1 MNAPETQYVTVG
13 DAQIA
18 YQVIGDGPIDLVYHH
33 GFCHLDLQW
42 DVVSEAAW
50 NRGLAS
56 FSRLIMFDRRGSGA
70 SERIPLGEFPTWEVW
85 NADLLAVLD
94 AVGSPSAALFAEL
107 EAGPMAIMFAAAHP
121 ERVTAL
127 VLGNTYARNAGAPDY
142 PIGLSAP
149 VVDELSEF
157 LESMWGKTEGLQA
170 FMPSLANSPAELA
183 SLARLA
189 RAAATPRIAG
199 SQFRYINGQ
208 LDAREAL
215 PLLSMPT
222 LVVHNRAALGLDP
235 VTQQAAR
242 AQYLAEHIPG
252 ARYLEVPG
260 DDAFF
265 FAGDHAVVLDAVA
278 EFLTGQRGPVAT
290 DRFLTTVMFT
300 DIVGST
306 EHAVSRGDQRWREL
320 LDAHDRSVRD
330 LLRRYAGREIKTTG
344 DGFLACFDGPAR
356 AIDCAAEITHFAH
369 MLGIEV
375 RAGLH
380 TGECERRG
388 DDIAGFAVHVAAR
401 VGALAGP
408 GEVLVSR
415 TVTDLVA
422 GAGLTFTD
430 RGEHPL
436 KGIPDTWHLFAA
448 NPR

>member
-1 MNAPETQYVTVG
+1 
-13 DAQIA
+13 
-18 YQVIGDGPIDLVYHH
+18 
-33 GFCHLDLQW
+33 
-42 DVVSEAAW
+42 
-50 NRGLAS
+50 
-56 FSRLIMFDRRGSGA
+56 
-70 SERIPLGEFPTWEVW
+70 
-85 NADLLAVLD
+85 
-94 AVGSPSAALFAEL
+94 
-107 EAGPMAIMFAAAHP
+107 MAMMFAAAHP

-127 VLGNTYARNAGAPDY
+127 VLGNTYARTASAPDY
-142 PIGLSAP
+142 PIGISERE
-149 VVDELSEF
+149 VEELSGFME
-157 LESMWGKTEGLQA
+157 LMWGKTEGLRA
-170 FMPSLANSPAELA
+170 FLPSLANSPAELA
-183 SLARLA
+183 SLARLT

-199 SQFRYINGQ
+199 AQFRYINGQ

-222 LVVHNRAALGLDP
+222 LVVHNRAPFGLDP
-235 VTQQAAR
+235 VTQQAERAR
-242 AQYLAEHIPG
+242 YLAEHIPG

-260 DDAFF
+260 EDTFF
-265 FAGDHAVVLDAVA
+265 FGGDHAPVLDAVA
-278 EFLTGQRGPVAT
+278 EFLTGQRSAVVT
-290 DRFLTTVMFT
+290 DRFLTTVLFT

-306 EHAVSRGDQRWREL
+306 ERAVSLGDQRWRAL

-330 LLRRYAGREIKTTG
+330 ALRRYAGREIKTTG

-356 AIDCAAEITHFAH
+356 AVDCAADITRSAH
-369 MLGIEV
+369 TLGIEV

-422 GAGLTFTD
+422 GSGLTFTD

-436 KGIPDTWHLFAA
+436 KGLPDTWQLFAA
-448 NPR
+448 DGG